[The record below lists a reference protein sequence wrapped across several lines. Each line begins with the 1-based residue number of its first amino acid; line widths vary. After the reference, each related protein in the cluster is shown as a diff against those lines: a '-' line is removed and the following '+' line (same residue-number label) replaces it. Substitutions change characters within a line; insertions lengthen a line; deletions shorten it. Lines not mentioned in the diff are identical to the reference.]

1 MGEITGAE
9 TEQAILGKRG
19 GVDGLPMEQMHT
31 IHRGAPPLNE
41 RRHMQGGRKRTKTTL
56 QNSWLHHPM
65 ATQGGIAAT
74 HKLNL
79 RAVEAFLRKSHFK
92 VGDDLPVALRCGI
105 WCEGA
110 GIGQHKQQR
119 RAMAQTTAQSLNIP
133 AQQQRTAMH
142 RLRAGGVVVDH
153 HNLHGTIVP

>member
-1 MGEITGAE
+1 
-9 TEQAILGKRG
+9 
-19 GVDGLPMEQMHT
+19 MEQMHT

-41 RRHMQGGRKRTKTTL
+41 CRHVQGGRKRTKTTL

-65 ATQGGIAAT
+65 ATQGGITAAN
-74 HKLNL
+74 KLDR
-79 RAVEAFLRKSHFK
+79 RAVEAFLRKSRFK
-92 VGDDLPVALRCGI
+92 VGDDFPVALRCGI
-105 WCEGA
+105 WRKGTR
-110 GIGQHKQQR
+110 ISQHKQQR
-119 RAMAQTTAQSLNIP
+119 RAMAQTTAQGVHIP

>member
-19 GVDGLPMEQMHT
+19 GVDGFPVEQMHA
-31 IHRGAPPLNE
+31 IHSGSPPLKE
-41 RRHMQGGRKRTKTTL
+41 RWHVQRGRKRTKATL
-56 QNSWLHHPM
+56 QHSWLQHAM
-65 ATQGGIAAT
+65 ATQGGITAAD
-74 HKLNL
+74 KLNL
-79 RAVEAFLRKSHFK
+79 RAIETLLSQSLFK

-105 WCEGA
+105 RREGTR
-110 GIGQHKQQR
+110 IGKHKQQR
-119 RAMAQTTAQSLNIP
+119 RAMAQTTAQGFHIP
-133 AQQQRTAMH
+133 AQQEQTAMH